1 MYLSTRPKAG
11 KFVKFVN
18 VATYVL
24 GVVFVCHA
32 HQPLL
37 YITLRLYCTPF
48 LHGVFSKRLLPHD
61 AQLAPVLGSL
71 RNANTRRK
79 HLMSPRC
86 AHTTAHWC
94 GPCYQIR
101 QPNGCLIWYRIERAR
116 YAVEAR
122 KPTRSPPRIPM
133 RLQLGEREVGRRARD
148 ARRPLGAQW
157 GPSECVYKPAI
168 RSKRGRRAGETKTV
182 VMSMMTA
189 TESLLSARA
198 RSRRCRRLRE
208 QEC

>member
-1 MYLSTRPKAG
+1 
-11 KFVKFVN
+11 
-18 VATYVL
+18 
-24 GVVFVCHA
+24 
-32 HQPLL
+32 
-37 YITLRLYCTPF
+37 
-48 LHGVFSKRLLPHD
+48 
-61 AQLAPVLGSL
+61 
-71 RNANTRRK
+71 
-79 HLMSPRC
+79 
-86 AHTTAHWC
+86 
-94 GPCYQIR
+94 
-101 QPNGCLIWYRIERAR
+101 
-116 YAVEAR
+116 
-122 KPTRSPPRIPM
+122 M

>member
-1 MYLSTRPKAG
+1 
-11 KFVKFVN
+11 
-18 VATYVL
+18 
-24 GVVFVCHA
+24 
-32 HQPLL
+32 
-37 YITLRLYCTPF
+37 
-48 LHGVFSKRLLPHD
+48 
-61 AQLAPVLGSL
+61 
-71 RNANTRRK
+71 
-79 HLMSPRC
+79 
-86 AHTTAHWC
+86 
-94 GPCYQIR
+94 
-101 QPNGCLIWYRIERAR
+101 
-116 YAVEAR
+116 
-122 KPTRSPPRIPM
+122 M

-148 ARRPLGAQW
+148 ARRLLGAQW